1 MRKLTITIEDEALF
15 QAIDEEAE
23 FTGCTE
29 EDIVIRALQ
38 FWKVETELDEEEIR
52 ELEEARRDWQENGG
66 MDAKEFFD
74 SLREEERAA
83 GR

>member
-1 MRKLTITIEDEALF
+1 MQRLTITIEDETLF
-15 QAIDEEAE
+15 EAMKEEAE
-23 FTGCTE
+23 FTGCTV

-38 FWKVETELDEEEIR
+38 FWKVETELDEEERR

-74 SLREEERAA
+74 SLRKEESEA
-83 GR
+83 GL

>member
-1 MRKLTITIEDEALF
+1 MQRLTITIEDEALF
-15 QAIDEEAE
+15 EAMKEEAE
-23 FTGCTE
+23 FTGCTV

-52 ELEEARRDWQENGG
+52 ELEEARREWRENGG

-83 GR
+83 RG

>member
-1 MRKLTITIEDEALF
+1 MQKLIITIEDELLF
-15 QAIDEEAE
+15 EAMKEEAE
-23 FTGCTE
+23 FTGCTV

-38 FWKVETELDEEEIR
+38 FWKVETELDAEEQR

-74 SLREEERAA
+74 SLRKEENAA